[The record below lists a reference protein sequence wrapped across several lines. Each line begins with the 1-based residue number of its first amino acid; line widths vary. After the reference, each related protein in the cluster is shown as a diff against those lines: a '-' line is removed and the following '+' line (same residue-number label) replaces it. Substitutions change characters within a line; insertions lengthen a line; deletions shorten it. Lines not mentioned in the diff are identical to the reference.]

1 MPVYEYQCAK
11 CREKFEAYVKRD
23 DEKVPCPKCRAKK
36 VKKLFSVFGIG
47 MPGGGHGAPALSE
60 RRESKGG

>member
-1 MPVYEYQCAK
+1 MPLYEYQCAK

-36 VKKLFSVFGIG
+36 VRRLFSVFGVG
-47 MPGGGHGAPALSE
+47 VPGGRPALSE
-60 RRESKGG
+60 RSESKG

>member
-1 MPVYEYQCAK
+1 MPVYEYQCTK

-23 DEKVPCPKCRAKK
+23 DEKVPCPKCRAKR

-47 MPGGGHGAPALSE
+47 MPGGG
-60 RRESKGG
+60 GGGG